1 MAENQAERTS
11 TSGRE
16 IKRYQLQ
23 WQPSFPATIN
33 GSVRMY
39 VIGEKKK
46 YTGDSQDEA
55 NLRAER
61 ESQDPDKFSK
71 EEIVRVAYNSTI
83 IIPFNTS
90 VALAQEYTPDVGN
103 KIVEYHSL
111 GGNSVTT
118 FGEAIKKIG
127 LSIKIIK
134 AGRLWETYVSGLEA
148 VTYLSANQGRYFG
161 SLYLLG
167 FDAFRNGTEKFRGR
181 YKVTVNKLTMQQASQ
196 TNTTVSADMQLTVL
210 QDYSHLSTHKK
221 RVWGSL

>member
-1 MAENQAERTS
+1 MAENQAERTRI
-11 TSGRE
+11 SGRE

-23 WQPSFPATIN
+23 WQPSFPATVN
-33 GSVRMY
+33 GAVRMY
-39 VIGEKKK
+39 VVGEKKK

-61 ESQDPDKFSK
+61 DSQDPDEFSK

-90 VALAQEYTPDVGN
+90 VALAQEYTPDVSN

-118 FGEAIKKIG
+118 FGEAIRKIG

-134 AGRLWETYVSGLEA
+134 AGRMWETYVSGLEA

-167 FDAFRNGTEKFRGR
+167 FDAFHNGTQNFRGR

-196 TNTTVSADMQLTVL
+196 SNTTVSADMQLTVL

>member
-1 MAENQAERTS
+1 MANNQAERTR

-33 GSVRMY
+33 GAVRMY
-39 VIGEKKK
+39 VVGEKKK
-46 YTGDSQDEA
+46 YTGDAQDEA

-90 VALAQEYTPDVGN
+90 VALAQEYSPDVSN

-118 FGEAIKKIG
+118 FGEAIRKIG

-167 FDAFRNGTEKFRGR
+167 FDAFANGTERFRGR
-181 YKVTVNKLTMQQASQ
+181 YKVTVNKLTMQQSSQ

>member
-1 MAENQAERTS
+1 MADAERTR
-11 TSGRE
+11 TSGKE

-33 GSVRMY
+33 GAVRMY

-61 ESQDPDKFSK
+61 ESQDPNTFSK

-90 VALAQEYTPDVGN
+90 VALAQEYSPDVSN

-118 FGEAIKKIG
+118 FGEAIRKIG

-148 VTYLSANQGRYFG
+148 ITYLSANQGRYFG

-167 FDAFRNGTEKFRGR
+167 FDAFHNGTQNFRGR
-181 YKVTVNKLTMQQASQ
+181 YKVTVNKLTMSQASQ

-210 QDYSHLSTHKK
+210 QDYSHLSAHKK